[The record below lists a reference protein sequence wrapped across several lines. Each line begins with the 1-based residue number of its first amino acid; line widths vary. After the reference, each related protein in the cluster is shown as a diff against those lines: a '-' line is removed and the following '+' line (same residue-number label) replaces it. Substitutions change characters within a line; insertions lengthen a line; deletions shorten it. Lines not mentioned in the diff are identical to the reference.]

1 MYSKYIN
8 VWETL
13 FIGTVCVKIHL
24 SQIVGI
30 RYRKCISSVNT
41 SLDKDES
48 RYLSNNVNLYISG
61 SKLDVRCKN
70 IFNKYSNDIIVWLVY
85 IEIFGLIRTAFYDE
99 LYHATLQNRPW
110 IMIWLY
116 QSILLLSFNV
126 LMHQNEGINLYI
138 KATSIWSIGKNT
150 NDQNNNSLHLTARAI
165 TQFHIERTLRSSYCI
180 LFLSQSIALILIYK
194 KEKTVHIQWTR
205 NVFSFLTS

>member
-1 MYSKYIN
+1 MQKYVKQNWYLYSYTI
-8 VWETL
+8 
-13 FIGTVCVKIHL
+13 
-24 SQIVGI
+24 I
-30 RYRKCISSVNT
+30 RLLPNT
-41 SLDKDES
+41 SCSLWWITSCYLTKSAMNNKLAIS
-48 RYLSNNVNLYISG
+48 RY
-61 SKLDVRCKN
+61 
-70 IFNKYSNDIIVWLVY
+70 
-85 IEIFGLIRTAFYDE
+85 
-99 LYHATLQNRPW
+99 
-110 IMIWLY
+110 
-116 QSILLLSFNV
+116 LLLSFNV

-205 NVFSFLTS
+205 NVFFFFNIITF